1 MSPATVTAAKWEC
14 IRCGVSVR
22 QADGA
27 KTALPANWAK
37 THDGELCLTC
47 RRERAAEEAVE
58 STPLD
63 ASPKERS
70 DLRRA
75 ALLEFEVTRT
85 PDSTDGEIARAC
97 RTSVPAVA
105 EARKRLAAS

>member
-27 KTALPANWAK
+27 KTALPANWAQVA
-37 THDGELCLTC
+37 DGELCLTC

-58 STPLD
+58 ATP
-63 ASPKERS
+63 EGRQHQ
-70 DLRRA
+70 
-75 ALLEFEVTRT
+75 
-85 PDSTDGEIARAC
+85 G
-97 RTSVPAVA
+97 AV
-105 EARKRLAAS
+105 